1 MKSVVMNWQ
10 FSSKVLDFSSGIRIM
25 GILNVTPDSF
35 YDRYSKTSAAID
47 RGLQMVDEGADVIDI
62 GGESSRPP
70 LYGSVLKIDTAEE
83 VRRVKPVITALRR
96 QTSVPLSIDTV
107 KYEVAREA
115 LEAGV
120 DIINDISALEDPR
133 MVGLAASSK
142 APVILMHRHSHL
154 IRNEKREINEE
165 FPDEIV
171 GYLSN
176 KIEYAKAHSVESLAI
191 DPGLGFGKSID
202 ENLLLM
208 RELKRFVDLGYPVLV
223 GASRKSFIWK
233 TLKVSKEEGLEGS
246 LALAVLA
253 RISGAQLI
261 RVHDVQST
269 FRVIQMAD
277 AVLTSGY
284 LTRC

>member
-1 MKSVVMNWQ
+1 MNWQ

-223 GASRKSFIWK
+223 GASRKSFIWR

>member
-107 KYEVAREA
+107 KYEVAYEA
-115 LEAGV
+115 LDAGA
-120 DIINDISALEDPR
+120 DII
-133 MVGLAASSK
+133 MG
-142 APVILMHRHSHL
+142 HHSHVL
-154 IRNEKREINEE
+154 QPFVRKEDNR
-165 FPDEIV
+165 IV
-171 GYLSN
+171 Y
-176 KIEYAKAHSVESLAI
+176 Y
-191 DPGLGFGKSID
+191 GLGSLVFGDFIHDGELRALRLKTKKAVIPCIELNNMSVNYIHTKDTKGNEIKIIRGNYIAWSNRKLWLSRMANSNYIFRLIIKLKEAIFDRLIDILFGYYRTPLMVFKSMKKINILIKD
-202 ENLLLM
+202 
-208 RELKRFVDLGYPVLV
+208 LK
-223 GASRKSFIWK
+223 K
-233 TLKVSKEEGLEGS
+233 
-246 LALAVLA
+246 
-253 RISGAQLI
+253 
-261 RVHDVQST
+261 
-269 FRVIQMAD
+269 
-277 AVLTSGY
+277 
-284 LTRC
+284 

>member
-1 MKSVVMNWQ
+1 VKSVVMNWQ
-10 FSSKVLDFSSGIRIM
+10 FRSNVLDFSSGIRIM

-96 QTSVPLSIDTV
+96 QTSAPLSIDTV

-142 APVILMHRHSHL
+142 APVILMHRYSHL

-165 FPDEIV
+165 FPDKIV

-253 RISGAQLI
+253 RISGAKLI

-269 FRVIQMAD
+269 VRVLQMAD
-277 AVLTSGY
+277 AVLTSGC

>member
-1 MKSVVMNWQ
+1 MKSDVMSWHFRSNI
-10 FSSKVLDFSSGIRIM
+10 LDFSSGIRIM

-47 RGLQMVDEGADVIDI
+47 RGLQMVDEGADVVDI

-83 VRRVKPVITALRR
+83 IRRVIPVITALRR
-96 QTSVPLSIDTV
+96 QTSAPLSIDTV
-107 KYEVAREA
+107 KYEVACEA

-142 APVILMHRHSHL
+142 APVILMHRYSHL
-154 IRNEKREINEE
+154 IRDEKREINEE
-165 FPDEIV
+165 FPSDIV
-171 GYLSN
+171 GYLRN
-176 KIEYAKAHSVESLAI
+176 KIEFAKTHSIESLAI

-233 TLKVSKEEGLEGS
+233 TLKVSKEEALEGS

-261 RVHDVQST
+261 RVHDVEST
-269 FRVIQMAD
+269 VRVLQMAD
-277 AVLTSGY
+277 AVLTSGV

>member
-1 MKSVVMNWQ
+1 VKSDFMNWQ
-10 FSSKVLDFSSGIRIM
+10 LSSNVLDFNSGTRIM

-47 RGLQMVDEGADVIDI
+47 RGLQMVDEGADLIDI

-70 LYGSVLKIDTAEE
+70 LYGRVLKIDAAEE
-83 VRRVKPVITALRR
+83 IRRVLPVITALRR

-107 KYEVAREA
+107 KYEVAYEA
-115 LEAGV
+115 LDAGA

-133 MVGLAASSK
+133 MAELAAFSK
-142 APVILMHRHSHL
+142 APVILMHRYSHL
-154 IRNEKREINEE
+154 VRSEKREVDLE
-165 FPDEIV
+165 FPNEIV
-171 GYLSN
+171 DCLNN
-176 KIEYAKAHSVESLAI
+176 KIEYAKTQNIESLAI
-191 DPGLGFGKSID
+191 DPGLGFGKTID

-233 TLKVSKEEGLEGS
+233 TLSLSKEEGLEGS

-253 RISGAQLI
+253 MISGAQLV

-269 FRVIQMAD
+269 FRVLQMAE
-277 AVLTSGY
+277 AVLAAG
-284 LTRC
+284 CAPNC

>member
-1 MKSVVMNWQ
+1 VKSVVMNWQ
-10 FSSKVLDFSSGIRIM
+10 FRSNVLDFSSGIRIM

-70 LYGSVLKIDTAEE
+70 LYGSVLKVDTAEE

-96 QTSVPLSIDTV
+96 QTSVALSIDTV

-142 APVILMHRHSHL
+142 APVILMHRYSHL

-165 FPDEIV
+165 FLDEIV

-269 FRVIQMAD
+269 VRVLQMAD
-277 AVLTSGY
+277 AVLTSGC

>member
-1 MKSVVMNWQ
+1 MNWQ
-10 FSSKVLDFSSGIRIM
+10 FRSNVLDFSSGIRIM

-70 LYGSVLKIDTAEE
+70 LYGSVLKVDTAEE

-96 QTSVPLSIDTV
+96 QTSVALSIDTV

-142 APVILMHRHSHL
+142 APVILMHRYSHL

-165 FPDEIV
+165 FLDEIV

-269 FRVIQMAD
+269 VRVLQMAD
-277 AVLTSGY
+277 AVLTSGC

>member
-1 MKSVVMNWQ
+1 MNWQ

>member
-1 MKSVVMNWQ
+1 MNWQ
-10 FSSKVLDFSSGIRIM
+10 FRSNVLDFSSGIRIM

-96 QTSVPLSIDTV
+96 QTSAPLSIDTV

-142 APVILMHRHSHL
+142 APVILMHRYSHL

-165 FPDEIV
+165 FPDKIV

-253 RISGAQLI
+253 RISGAKLI

-269 FRVIQMAD
+269 VRVLQMAD
-277 AVLTSGY
+277 AVLTSGC

>member
-10 FSSKVLDFSSGIRIM
+10 FRSNVLDFSSGIRIM

-70 LYGSVLKIDTAEE
+70 LYGSVLKVDTAEE

-96 QTSVPLSIDTV
+96 QTSVALSIDTV

-142 APVILMHRHSHL
+142 APVILMHRYSHL

-165 FPDEIV
+165 FLDEIV

-269 FRVIQMAD
+269 VRVLQMAD
-277 AVLTSGY
+277 AVLTSGC